1 MSSSPSFR
9 ARAAALLAFALLLPA
24 GTLSAARASTSH
36 LVLIAQG
43 EELDV
48 YNPANGRFF
57 KGPDALVKKTDW
69 VNGTPCYIPGDRRG
83 RFVEADDNPKV
94 DLTGVSKTF
103 DGDAMPF
110 WGIFNKDG
118 SFTHVAIPSYI
129 GGFGKA
135 LHLTDPA
142 GCAFDAKG
150 NFVGV
155 DVGSNH
161 TPTQGNGKV
170 VLFFA
175 DANYGKYCVLDSK
188 ISQAGFPAFDKDG
201 SLLVPATG
209 EGMIYRFTHLPTK
222 STDACAPQR
231 STFMNGFVNGIGTPI
246 SIVRDPADKGWTV
259 GTVLAPS
266 GVFHINDSGM
276 VDGIVSAPLPTG
288 GTPFG
293 IAYDK
298 AGNLFYADLAV
309 GPNPD
314 PTNPIDTQSGAGSLK
329 WVPAGTLVLSLPGG
343 TTVPLG
349 SLPVAQTVPGTSGL
363 DFADGVWVVPA
374 SQVPSRYS
382 R

>member
-1 MSSSPSFR
+1 MDVR
-9 ARAAALLAFALLLPA
+9 ARTVAMLLFAVALVPIAAIAP
-24 GTLSAARASTSH
+24 ARASSSQ
-36 LVLIAQG
+36 LVLISQG

-48 YNPANGRFF
+48 YNPATGHFF
-57 KGPDALVKKTDW
+57 KGPEALVKKTDW

-83 RFVEADDNPKV
+83 RFLEADDNPKV
-94 DLTGVSKTF
+94 DLAGVSKTF

-118 SFTHVAIPSYI
+118 SFTHVAVPSYV
-129 GGFGKA
+129 GGFGKE

-142 GCAFDAKG
+142 GCAFDARG

-175 DANYGKYCVLDSK
+175 DANFGKYCVLDSK
-188 ISQAGFPAFDKDG
+188 ISQAGFPAFDANGD
-201 SLLVPATG
+201 LLVPATG
-209 EGMIYRFTHLPTK
+209 EGMIYRFSHLPTK
-222 STDACAPQR
+222 STDPCAPQR

-246 SIVRDPADKGWTV
+246 SIVRGPGNKGWTV
-259 GTVLAPS
+259 GSVLAPS
-266 GVFHINDSGM
+266 GVFHISDAGM
-276 VDGIVSAPLPTG
+276 LDGIAAAPLPTA

-293 IAYDK
+293 ICYDK
-298 AGNLFYADLAV
+298 AGNLYYADLAV

-314 PTNPIDTQSGAGSLK
+314 PTNPIDTQSNAGSLK
-329 WVPAGTLVLSLPGG
+329 WVPAGILSFNLPGAPTIALG
-343 TTVPLG
+343 PVPI
-349 SLPVAQTVPGTSGL
+349 AQTVPGTTGL
-363 DFADGVWVVPA
+363 DFADGIWVVPA
-374 SQVPSRYS
+374 WAVPARYS